1 MHNMNY
7 RLNFLVLYGGLVM
20 NLWLLSI
27 DNLLLMDD
35 RLLLDYSSR
44 RNLRMMEHAFVDNRL
59 LNNLLLN
66 HMSWLCDICWL
77 SNIGW
82 LSNNL
87 LLNHMSW
94 LSNIGCLCNIGWLS
108 NIG

>member
-20 NLWLLSI
+20 NLRLLSVY
-27 DNLLLMDD
+27 NLLLMDD
-35 RLLLDYSSR
+35 RLLLNYSSR
-44 RNLRMMEHAFVDNRL
+44 RNMRVMEHAFMDHRL
-59 LNNLLLN
+59 LNNLFMN
-66 HMSWLCDICWL
+66 HMSRLCD
-77 SNIGW
+77 IGW

-94 LSNIGCLCNIGWLS
+94 LSNIS
-108 NIG
+108 